1 MKWCITEDL
10 ELRLVNE
17 LDALAISEV
26 TGDVS
31 HEECL
36 SWIRTLL
43 DYHAKGEG
51 IPCGIWVRG
60 ELAGYLILEIHAN
73 RNGLFHYGLLPA
85 FRGQGW
91 VTLACSFMV
100 EYAFNELGLD
110 VVKVDP
116 LAANM
121 ASCRVA
127 ERIGFRRVG
136 TMTVPSGDGGTL
148 DIARYRLTAPEWQ
161 HLSVASGNAP

>member
-1 MKWCITEDL
+1 MKWLITDDL

-17 LDALAISEV
+17 LDAPAISEV
-26 TGDVS
+26 TGEVS
-31 HEECL
+31 HEECR

-43 DYHAKGEG
+43 DYHSKGEG

-73 RNGLFHYGLLPA
+73 RNGLFHYGLMPA

-91 VTLACSFMV
+91 ATLACSFMV
-100 EYAFNELGLD
+100 EYAFNQLSLD
-110 VVKVDP
+110 VLKVDP
-116 LAANM
+116 PAANT

-127 ERIGFRRVG
+127 ERVGFRRVG

-148 DIARYRLTAPEWQ
+148 DIARYQLTAKEWQ
-161 HLSVASGNAP
+161 HLPVSSYNAP